1 MQTETNGATLRYTIL
16 GHVVRGGRP
25 SAMDRYWVPDLG
37 FQPQNLAMS
46 GHTQIMVGW
55 RPYEEGTPTQD
66 PRVCYFALSKVL
78 DDTKCLLDGTHTTT
92 KQRMEMLAK
101 VQNILLL

>member
-1 MQTETNGATLRYTIL
+1 
-16 GHVVRGGRP
+16 
-25 SAMDRYWVPDLG
+25 
-37 FQPQNLAMS
+37 MS

-78 DDTKCLLDGTHTTT
+78 DDTKCLLDGTHPTT